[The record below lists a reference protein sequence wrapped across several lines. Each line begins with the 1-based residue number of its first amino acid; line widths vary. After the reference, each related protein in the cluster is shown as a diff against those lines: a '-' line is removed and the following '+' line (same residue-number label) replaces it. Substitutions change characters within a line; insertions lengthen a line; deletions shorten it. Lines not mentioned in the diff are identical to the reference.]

1 MGFDSFKGLPE
12 AWDGLAA
19 GHFSTGGN
27 IPKIEDPRVRLVPGW
42 FQQSLDGFLHS
53 FKPTHRVVVNNDSD
67 LYSSTLYT
75 LTKLDKILVP
85 GTLIFF
91 DEFDDVQHEFRA
103 WQDYSAAYLKK
114 FKLLAG
120 NDRFRTAVFEV
131 L

>member
-1 MGFDSFKGLPE
+1 MRF
-12 AWDGLAA
+12 
-19 GHFSTGGN
+19 
-27 IPKIEDPRVRLVPGW
+27 VPGW

-53 FKPTHRVVVNNDSD
+53 FKPTHRVVINNDSD
-67 LYSSTLYT
+67 LYSSTLST

-91 DEFDDVQHEFRA
+91 DEFDDVQPEFRA
-103 WQDYSAAYLKK
+103 WQDYRAAYLKK
-114 FKLLAG
+114 FQLLAG